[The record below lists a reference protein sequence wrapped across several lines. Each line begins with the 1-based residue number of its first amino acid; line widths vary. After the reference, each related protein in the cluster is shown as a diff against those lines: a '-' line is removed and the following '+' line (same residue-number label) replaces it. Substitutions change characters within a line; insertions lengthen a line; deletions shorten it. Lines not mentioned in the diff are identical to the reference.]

1 MKAQEAK
8 EKLARLEAN
17 VGQIIKGKNDVV
29 RMSIIALIANGHL
42 LFEDVPGVG
51 KTTLAHCLAR
61 SLGLSFQRIQ
71 FTSDLLPSDILGVT
85 VYDPQKREFEF
96 RPGPI
101 FANVVLVDEIN
112 RTTPKTQSALL
123 EAMNT
128 AQVSIE
134 KTTHD
139 LPLPFMV
146 IATQNPVESH
156 GTFPLPQSQLDR
168 FLMRLHVGYPEA
180 EFEREILQ
188 DHRRHRDVSTVE
200 PVLGRDDILAMQD
213 GVDSVKVENSL
224 VDYVVRLA
232 QATRE
237 SAEIEVGVSTR
248 GALALRRC
256 AQGKAYMEGRDY
268 CIPDDFKQMAVPALA
283 HRIVLARTFE
293 GPAESIGQGSAQ
305 IRALLNEIEV
315 PV

>member
-1 MKAQEAK
+1 MKAPQAQ
-8 EKLARLEAN
+8 EKLHRLVAN
-17 VGQIIKGKNDVV
+17 IEKVIRGKTELV
-29 RMSIIALIANGHL
+29 RMSVMGVLAHGHL

-61 SLGLSFQRIQ
+61 SLGLTFQRIQ

-85 VYDPQKREFEF
+85 VFDPAKREFEF

-123 EAMNT
+123 EAMNV
-128 AQVSIE
+128 AKVSIE

-139 LPLPFMV
+139 LPNPFIV

-156 GTFPLPQSQLDR
+156 GTFPLPHSQLDR
-168 FLMRLHVGYPEA
+168 FLMRLHVGYPEP
-180 EFEREILQ
+180 EFEREILM
-188 DHRRHRDVSTVE
+188 DHRGAADSTMME
-200 PVLGRDDILAMQD
+200 AMLNREEILQMQQATD
-213 GVDSVKVENSL
+213 EVKVADSL
-224 VDYVVRLA
+224 IDYIVRFV
-232 QATRE
+232 QATRN
-237 SAEIEVGVSTR
+237 SPSIELGISPR

-256 AQGKAYMEGRDY
+256 AQARAYLEGRDY
-268 CIPDDFKQMAVPALA
+268 CIPDDIKIMAVPALA
-283 HRIVLARTFE
+283 HRIIPLRTFE
-293 GPAESIGQGSAQ
+293 AGPEEIGQGSGT
-305 IRALLNEIEV
+305 IRTLLEEIET